1 MPELMEGSPV
11 VMMGMGI
18 DQHLQI
24 PTRVAAVLVAAEGI
38 EVGMGIQ
45 CLQSPTSTAAM
56 LERMAAGMVPPM
68 LEKMAAVMVPL
79 TDPRAAASIPW
90 ILLSSHHQYL
100 VASIQLKHTIFVP
113 LIHCHHILH
122 CIMLVNAAWKLK
134 SLLLTCWNILQ
145 SQLLVP
151 FTSTIMI

>member
-1 MPELMEGSPV
+1 M
-11 VMMGMGI
+11 
-18 DQHLQI
+18 
-24 PTRVAAVLVAAEGI
+24 
-38 EVGMGIQ
+38 GMGIQ
-45 CLQSPTSTAAM
+45 CLQIPTSTAAM
-56 LERMAAGMVPPM
+56 LERMEAGMVSEVVAVLVAAEGIQCLQIPTSVAAM

-79 TDPRAAASIPW
+79 TDPHAAASIPW

-122 CIMLVNAAWKLK
+122 CIMLVNAACKLK
-134 SLLLTCWNILQ
+134 PPLLTCWHILQ

>member
-1 MPELMEGSPV
+1 MEGSLV
-11 VMMGMGI
+11 VMMRMGI

-24 PTRVAAVLVAAEGI
+24 PTQVAAVLVAAEGI
-38 EVGMGIQ
+38 EVGMGMGIQ
-45 CLQSPTSTAAM
+45 CLQIPTSVAA
-56 LERMAAGMVPPM
+56 M

-100 VASIQLKHTIFVP
+100 VASIQLKHAIFVP

-134 SLLLTCWNILQ
+134 PPLLTCWHILQ

-151 FTSTIMI
+151 FTSMIMM